1 MPARPSGPPG
11 LRAPGD
17 PPDRLGSPSGVPAQG
32 GLTDFT
38 RATRGTG
45 LHHRTACGPDFG
57 CRATRGTDVLSR
69 ALRGLRG
76 AATS

>member
-1 MPARPSGPPG
+1 LSARPSGPPR

-17 PPDRLGSPSGVPAQG
+17 PPDHPGSPAGVPAQG
-32 GLTDFT
+32 GLPDFG

-45 LHHRTACGPDFG
+45 LHRCTACGPDFD
-57 CRATRGTDVLSR
+57 CRASRGADVLPR